1 MKENAAF
8 DKSKKFA
15 LRIVRLYSYLVD
27 KKKDFVLS
35 KQILRSGTSIG
46 ANLSEAICAISKKD
60 FLSKVYVAL
69 KESNETQYW
78 LDLLKEAGFITLRQY
93 TDLYKDCN
101 EITKILNATT
111 KTLGGRSS
119 KNLNSE
125 L

>member
-15 LRIVRLYSYLVD
+15 LRIVRLYNYLVD
-27 KKKDFVLS
+27 KKKDSVLS
-35 KQILRSGTSIG
+35 KQVLRSGTSIG

-60 FLSKVYVAL
+60 FLSKVYIAL

-78 LDLLKEAGFITLRQY
+78 LDLLKEAGFITLHQY

-119 KNLNSE
+119 KF
-125 L
+125 